1 MRLTATLIEGAPT
14 VINPLGQYTIQL
26 RNLKIPYIENLGILQ
41 DKFDVI
47 DLTGN
52 ELTELATIPPFSRKL
67 TTLLVANNS
76 IASIGEL
83 TDLPNL
89 STIALTSNN
98 IASFTD
104 IVSLRLVPSLTN
116 LSLVNNPVTGQEHY
130 RLFVIWL
137 LPSLKVLDF
146 QKVKQAER
154 LLATERFGASFT
166 DSTALAKGLLSSA
179 PQPKKK
185 LSHEERIALMKRL
198 ETADSIDEIEVIEQA
213 LKQ

>member
-1 MRLTATLIEGAPT
+1 MRLTATLIDGAPT

-41 DKFDVI
+41 DKFEVI

-67 TTLLVANNS
+67 TALLVANNN

-83 TDLPNL
+83 ADLPNL
-89 STIALTSNN
+89 STIVLTNN
-98 IASFTD
+98 RIASFSD

-154 LLATERFGASFT
+154 LLAGEKFGASFAESS
-166 DSTALAKGLLSSA
+166 DLAKGLLSSA
-179 PQPKKK
+179 ALQPKK
-185 LSHEERIALMKRL
+185 LSHEERIALMKKL
-198 ETADSIDEIEVIEQA
+198 ETANSIDEIEAIEQA